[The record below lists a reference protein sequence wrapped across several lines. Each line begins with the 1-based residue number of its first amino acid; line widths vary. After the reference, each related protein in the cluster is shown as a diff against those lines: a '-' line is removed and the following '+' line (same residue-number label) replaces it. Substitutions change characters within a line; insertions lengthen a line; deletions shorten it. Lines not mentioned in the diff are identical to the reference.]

1 MAKVS
6 QEEIREIARSLGM
19 KEREIVKVRSVDG
32 HLEVLVFDGTEL
44 VITPSAEGDAPKVF
58 IKGGDPATSK
68 LPVWVDPVV
77 PDEDDDEDDE
87 EGEVVAENDDAKT
100 PQPASSGVDVPGSQ
114 PGKPATGKPG
124 AAAKKAAV
132 RKDVVE
138 IGTDPDVDA

>member
-6 QEEIREIARSLGM
+6 QEEIQQVARFLGM
-19 KEREIVKVRSVDG
+19 KEREIVKVREVDG

-44 VITPSAEGDAPKVF
+44 VVTGDDSELKVF

-77 PDEDDDEDDE
+77 PDEDDENDE

-124 AAAKKAAV
+124 ATAKKAAV